1 MDAYIGAV
9 SRFGARLG
17 RPIGRGSQVGH
28 QPLFS
33 RLQMGRKPV
42 QRPVRFLRRL
52 IEKQMPDHLHLLRG
66 AELPPDDRQD
76 EGFLLFQ
83 VIILGDAG
91 QNDRAETRGF
101 RAVFG
106 DRVGRLPV
114 TSIKSMIG
122 HCLGASGGIEAAIA
136 ALTVARGIIPPT
148 VHHDR
153 RDPE

>member
-1 MDAYIGAV
+1 MSPRRMWRGPVPYTIHALCPPHQTRPASARPLDARYTAVKLKDVRPGVDAYIGAV

-76 EGFLLFQ
+76 EGFFLFQ

-91 QNDRAETRGF
+91 QNDRAE
-101 RAVFG
+101 
-106 DRVGRLPV
+106 
-114 TSIKSMIG
+114 
-122 HCLGASGGIEAAIA
+122 
-136 ALTVARGIIPPT
+136 
-148 VHHDR
+148 
-153 RDPE
+153 